1 MQLTDLPVNPE
12 KISPER
18 VIGRLRRREE
28 EQQRKGKVTK
38 HKYGMSEQPPVAEQ
52 KKKEKEQPSS
62 GGGSASS
69 PSVSSDAGGE
79 KQLSNKE
86 LKELKKRE
94 KAAKRAAAKEA
105 AGIDPSANAQGKGKE
120 TPGGSGS
127 SKDKTPKTVSHIKKQ
142 LNNAKIHDPTMKIP
156 HMFGHLE
163 TREERISSTPKIA
176 SIVHPSI
183 LSLTL
188 KISTYKIVGSS
199 ARCTAMMEAFK
210 DVIGSY
216 VTPEGA
222 SLQRHLTGHLSHQ
235 IEYLK
240 TGRPLSISMGNAIR
254 WLKQRISIIP
264 ITTSEEQS
272 KSMLIEE
279 INQFIMEKIVMA
291 DRVIVEYAEGH
302 INNNFK
308 ILTYGHSNV
317 LAELFEFCAEEQN
330 KKFEIYI
337 IDSKPLFEGKKL
349 AKKLSK
355 LENIK
360 LHYNLINSLSSVLE
374 KSNIDFC
381 FLGAHSMLSN
391 GRLYSRVGTALI
403 AMAAKNKSIPVLVC
417 CESLKFS
424 DKVQLDS
431 VTLNELGDAD
441 DLINT
446 KPFNKTG
453 FNLQQYLDT
462 LNNKMLM
469 EKENNPKGKKGGN
482 NSNKN
487 NKQQQQP
494 QQQEK
499 SKEKEEDEY
508 DLSNWKSYPSL
519 NILNILYDLTPPE
532 YIQKIITEFGALPP
546 SSVPVILR
554 EYKSAT

>member
-1 MQLTDLPVNPE
+1 
-12 KISPER
+12 
-18 VIGRLRRREE
+18 
-28 EQQRKGKVTK
+28 
-38 HKYGMSEQPPVAEQ
+38 MSEKQSKVDEIP
-52 KKKEKEQPSS
+52 KETP
-62 GGGSASS
+62 A
-69 PSVSSDAGGE
+69 VSSATPENGGE
-79 KQLSNKE
+79 KKLSNKE

-94 KAAKRAAAKEA
+94 KAAKRAAAKQATGADANSQQQEKQQ
-105 AGIDPSANAQGKGKE
+105 SAQQPNNKN
-120 TPGGSGS
+120 
-127 SKDKTPKTVSHIKKQ
+127 KDKTPKTVSHIKKQ
-142 LNNAKIHDPTMKIP
+142 LNDAKIHDPNMKIP
-156 HMFGHLE
+156 PMFGHLE
-163 TREERISSTPKIA
+163 TREQRISSTPKIA

-199 ARCTAMMEAFK
+199 ARCVAMMEAFK
-210 DVIGSY
+210 DVICSY
-216 VTPEGA
+216 KTPEGT

-254 WLKQRISIIP
+254 WLKQKISIIP
-264 ITTSEEQS
+264 ITTVEEES
-272 KSMLIEE
+272 KKILINE
-279 INQFIMEKIVMA
+279 IDQFIMEKIIMA
-291 DRVIVEYAEGH
+291 DRVIVEYSEKH
-302 INNNFK
+302 INNNSK

-317 LAELFEFCAEEQN
+317 LSELFEYCAVEQN
-330 KKFEIYI
+330 KRFEIYI

-391 GRLYSRVGTALI
+391 GRLYSRVGSALI
-403 AMAAKNKSIPVLVC
+403 SMASKNKGIPVLVC

-446 KPFNKTG
+446 RPFNKTG
-453 FNLQQYLDT
+453 FNLQQYMNG
-462 LNNKMLM
+462 LNDKLTK
-469 EKENNPKGKKGGN
+469 EKENNQKGKKG
-482 NSNKN
+482 
-487 NKQQQQP
+487 KQQQQQQ

-499 SKEKEEDEY
+499 QQREEEKSKAENEY
-508 DLSNWKSYPSL
+508 DLSNWKAYPSL

>member
-1 MQLTDLPVNPE
+1 MSDTQPKTDTTKEPVKNAQQSNLQPE
-12 KISPER
+12 TTE
-18 VIGRLRRREE
+18 
-28 EQQRKGKVTK
+28 T
-38 HKYGMSEQPPVAEQ
+38 
-52 KKKEKEQPSS
+52 
-62 GGGSASS
+62 
-69 PSVSSDAGGE
+69 

-86 LKELKKRE
+86 LKELKKKE

-105 AGIDPSANAQGKGKE
+105 AGIEPTSQLKGGNKNSESKDGIVKE
-120 TPGGSGS
+120 SKDLS
-127 SKDKTPKTVSHIKKQ
+127 LKDKTHKTNSHIKKQ
-142 LNNAKIHDPTMKIP
+142 LNDAKIHDTNMKIP
-156 HMFGHLE
+156 PMFGHLE

-199 ARCTAMMEAFK
+199 ARCIAMMEAFK
-210 DVIGSY
+210 DVIESY
-216 VTPEGA
+216 ITPEGT
-222 SLQRHLTGHLSHQ
+222 SLQRNLTGHLSHQ

-254 WLKQRISIIP
+254 WLKQKISVIP
-264 ITTSEEQS
+264 ITTSEEDS
-272 KSMLIEE
+272 KTILLEQIDL
-279 INQFIMEKIVMA
+279 FIMEKIVIA
-291 DRVIVEYAEGH
+291 DKVIVEYAENH
-302 INNNFK
+302 INNNSK

-317 LAELFEFCAEEQN
+317 LSELFEFCATEQN

-391 GRLYSRVGTALI
+391 GRLYSRVGTALVS
-403 AMAAKNKSIPVLVC
+403 MACKNKSIPVLVC

-453 FNLQQYLDT
+453 FNLQQYMNK
-462 LNNKMLM
+462 LNDNKKLL
-469 EKENNPKGKKGGN
+469 ERENQKGKKGG
-482 NSNKN
+482 
-487 NKQQQQP
+487 QQQQ
-494 QQQEK
+494 QQQQKLKIE
-499 SKEKEEDEY
+499 EANKEEDEY
-508 DLSNWKSYPSL
+508 DLSNWKAYPSL

>member
-1 MQLTDLPVNPE
+1 MSDKPVDKVE
-12 KISPER
+12 KP
-18 VIGRLRRREE
+18 VD
-28 EQQRKGKVTK
+28 K
-38 HKYGMSEQPPVAEQ
+38 QPTGAAAVLDE
-52 KKKEKEQPSS
+52 KK
-62 GGGSASS
+62 
-69 PSVSSDAGGE
+69 
-79 KQLSNKE
+79 LSNKE

-94 KAAKRAAAKEA
+94 KAAKRAAAKA
-105 AGIDPSANAQGKGKE
+105 AGGAEGDNSTTPTANAPSSGTPAHLKE
-120 TPGGSGS
+120 NASRENNKN
-127 SKDKTPKTVSHIKKQ
+127 KDKGHKTVSHIKKE
-142 LNNAKIHDPTMKIP
+142 LNNAKIHNPNLRTP
-156 HMFGHLE
+156 SMFGHLE
-163 TREERISSTPKIA
+163 TKEERISSTAKIA

-199 ARCTAMMEAFK
+199 SRCKEMMRAFI
-210 DVIGSY
+210 DVINSY
-216 VTPEGA
+216 KTPEGI

-254 WLKQRISIIP
+254 WLKQKISIIP
-264 ITTSEEQS
+264 INTTEEDC
-272 KSMLIEE
+272 KKILTEE
-279 INQFIMEKIVMA
+279 IEQFIMEKIEVA
-291 DRVIVEYAEGH
+291 DKVIIEYAQTH
-302 INNNFK
+302 IHNNSK

-317 LAELFEFCAEEQN
+317 LSELFEFCAVEQN

-355 LENIK
+355 YDNIK

-391 GRLYSRVGTALI
+391 GRLYSRVGSALV
-403 AMAAKNKSIPVLVC
+403 AMSSRNKSIPVLVC

-431 VTLNELGDAD
+431 VTLNELGDSD

-446 KPFNKTG
+446 KPFNKKG
-453 FNLQQYLDT
+453 FNLQQYITKLEEREAKENEK
-462 LNNKMLM
+462 NNKA
-469 EKENNPKGKKGGN
+469 NNGKNKN
-482 NSNKN
+482 NSNNNNNNTKN
-487 NKQQQQP
+487 NAANNANRLN
-494 QQQEK
+494 
-499 SKEKEEDEY
+499 DEN
-508 DLSNWKSYPSL
+508 DLSNWKQYPSL
-519 NILNILYDLTPPE
+519 NILNVLYDLTPPE

-554 EYKSAT
+554 EYKSTT

>member
-1 MQLTDLPVNPE
+1 
-12 KISPER
+12 
-18 VIGRLRRREE
+18 
-28 EQQRKGKVTK
+28 
-38 HKYGMSEQPPVAEQ
+38 MSEDNE
-52 KKKEKEQPSS
+52 KKPDLKGPKSSKDSKDVKESTQQQSQTTDER
-62 GGGSASS
+62 
-69 PSVSSDAGGE
+69 
-79 KQLSNKE
+79 QLSNKE

-94 KAAKRAAAKEA
+94 KAAKRAAAKA
-105 AGIDPSANAQGKGKE
+105 ASGDTETTESTTQQQQQQQQKGKQ
-120 TPGGSGS
+120 S
-127 SKDKTPKTVSHIKKQ
+127 SLNKEKTPKTISHIKKQ
-142 LNNAKIHDPTMKIP
+142 LNNAKIHDPTLKTP
-156 HMFGHLE
+156 PMFGHLE

-199 ARCTAMMEAFK
+199 ARCIAMMRAFK
-210 DVIGSY
+210 DVIISY
-216 VTPEGA
+216 KTPEGT

-254 WLKQRISIIP
+254 WLKQKISIIE
-264 ITTSEEQS
+264 INTSEE
-272 KSMLIEE
+272 KCKDLLINDIEL
-279 INQFIMEKIVMA
+279 FIMEKIVVA
-291 DRVIVEYAEGH
+291 DKVIIDYAENH
-302 INNNFK
+302 ILNNSK

-317 LAELFEFCAEEQN
+317 LSELFEYCANEQN

-355 LENIK
+355 FENIK

-403 AMAAKNKSIPVLVC
+403 AMASKNKSIPVLVC

-431 VTLNELGDAD
+431 VTLNELGDSD

-453 FNLQQYLDT
+453 FNLQQYMNK
-462 LNNKMLM
+462 LNNKLLT
-469 EKENNPKGKKGGN
+469 EKESDKGKKNNNNN
-482 NSNKN
+482 NSNS
-487 NKQQQQP
+487 NKQKEIQQ
-494 QQQEK
+494 
-499 SKEKEEDEY
+499 SKLDDEY
-508 DLSNWKSYPSL
+508 DLSNWKQYPSL

-554 EYKSAT
+554 EYKSST

>member
-1 MQLTDLPVNPE
+1 MSEAQNAP
-12 KISPER
+12 
-18 VIGRLRRREE
+18 
-28 EQQRKGKVTK
+28 EQQK
-38 HKYGMSEQPPVAEQ
+38 QPAKATETAAPA
-52 KKKEKEQPSS
+52 PA
-62 GGGSASS
+62 SASV
-69 PSVSSDAGGE
+69 PSGE

-86 LKELKKRE
+86 LKELKKKE
-94 KAAKRAAAKEA
+94 KAAKRAAAKA
-105 AGIDPSANAQGKGKE
+105 ASGVDPAENGSKDAKDHSKKDKSGSETSA
-120 TPGGSGS
+120 GSGTGS
-127 SKDKTPKTVSHIKKQ
+127 AKDKEKEKTPKTVTHIKKQ
-142 LNNAKIHDPTMKIP
+142 LHNAKIHNPNLKTP
-156 HMFGHLE
+156 PMFGHLE
-163 TREERISSTPKIA
+163 TKEERISSTAKIA

-188 KISTYKIVGSS
+188 KISTYKIVGSTQ
-199 ARCTAMMEAFK
+199 RCIAMMKTFK
-210 DVIGSY
+210 DVISSY
-216 VTPEGA
+216 KTPEGT

-254 WLKQRISIIP
+254 WLKQKISIIP
-264 ITTSEEQS
+264 ISTSEEES
-272 KSMLIEE
+272 KKILNEE
-279 INQFIMEKIVMA
+279 IDQFIMEKIEMA
-291 DRVIVEYAEGH
+291 DRVIIEYAESH
-302 INNNFK
+302 IMNNSK

-317 LAELFEFCAEEQN
+317 LSELFQYCAVDQN

-355 LENIK
+355 LPNIK

-446 KPFNKTG
+446 KPFNKKG
-453 FNLQQYLDT
+453 FNLQQYIHT
-462 LNNKMLM
+462 LE
-469 EKENNPKGKKGGN
+469 EKQALEKQAAEKGKKG
-482 NSNKN
+482 
-487 NKQQQQP
+487 KQQQQ
-494 QQQEK
+494 QQQQQQQKEQNL
-499 SKEKEEDEY
+499 SKLKQTQDEY

>member
-1 MQLTDLPVNPE
+1 
-12 KISPER
+12 
-18 VIGRLRRREE
+18 
-28 EQQRKGKVTK
+28 
-38 HKYGMSEQPPVAEQ
+38 MSEQLPKAEQ
-52 KKKEKEQPSS
+52 NKKEKDQATNV
-62 GGGSASS
+62 GSATSL
-69 PSVSSDAGGE
+69 PASSDAVGE
-79 KQLSNKE
+79 KKLSNKE

-105 AGIDPSANAQGKGKE
+105 AGIEPSN
-120 TPGGSGS
+120 TPSKSKDAHGGSGAN
-127 SKDKTPKTVSHIKKQ
+127 KDKTPKTVSHIKKQ
-142 LNNAKIHDPTMKIP
+142 LNDAKIHDLNMKIP

-216 VTPEGA
+216 VTPEGT

-264 ITTSEEQS
+264 ITTSEESS
-272 KSMLIEE
+272 KSILIEE

-291 DRVIVEYAEGH
+291 DRVIVEYALGH
-302 INNNFK
+302 INNNSK

-317 LAELFEFCAEEQN
+317 LSELFEFCAVEQN

-453 FNLQQYLDT
+453 FNLQHYMNK

-469 EKENNPKGKKGGN
+469 EKENNSKGKKGGN
-482 NSNKN
+482 N
-487 NKQQQQP
+487 KQQQQQ

-499 SKEKEEDEY
+499 SKDKEEDEY

>member
-1 MQLTDLPVNPE
+1 
-12 KISPER
+12 
-18 VIGRLRRREE
+18 
-28 EQQRKGKVTK
+28 
-38 HKYGMSEQPPVAEQ
+38 MSEEASKHVQSKDIQGSKNGKDQSDKQGAAGPVEE
-52 KKKEKEQPSS
+52 KK
-62 GGGSASS
+62 
-69 PSVSSDAGGE
+69 
-79 KQLSNKE
+79 LSNKE

-94 KAAKRAAAKEA
+94 KAAKRAAAKAA
-105 AGIDPSANAQGKGKE
+105 AGVETTNEHTGSNNNNNNNNHVKPSGNQGNTKAQD
-120 TPGGSGS
+120 
-127 SKDKTPKTVSHIKKQ
+127 SKNKAPKTVSHIKKQ
-142 LNNAKIHDPTMKIP
+142 LNNAKIHDPTLKTP
-156 HMFGHLE
+156 PMFGHLE

-188 KISTYKIVGSS
+188 KISTYKIVGST
-199 ARCTAMMEAFK
+199 ARCAAMMEVFK
-210 DVIGSY
+210 EVIISY
-216 VTPEGA
+216 KTPENT

-254 WLKQRISIIP
+254 WLKQKISIIP
-264 ITTSEEQS
+264 ISTSEEDC
-272 KSMLIEE
+272 KKILLEE
-279 INQFIMEKIVMA
+279 IDQFIMEKIIMA
-291 DRVIVEYAEGH
+291 DRVIVEYAENH
-302 INNNFK
+302 INNNSK

-317 LAELFEFCAEEQN
+317 LSELFEFCALEQN

-337 IDSKPLFEGKKL
+337 VDSKPLFEGKKL

-360 LHYNLINSLSSVLE
+360 LHYNLISSLSSVLE

-446 KPFNKTG
+446 KPFNKKG
-453 FNLQQYLDT
+453 FNLQQYMTNLD
-462 LNNKMLM
+462 NKLRL
-469 EKENNPKGKKGGN
+469 EKESNEKGKKGSN
-482 NSNKN
+482 NNHN
-487 NKQQQQP
+487 NGQSKQKQLP
-494 QQQEK
+494 
-499 SKEKEEDEY
+499 SKTDDEY
-508 DLSNWKSYPSL
+508 DLSNWKQYPSL

-554 EYKSAT
+554 EYKSTT